1 MTPSGPNAQ
10 IIVHWPI
17 DPTGRFRCDQWGP
30 MPFSHPAMI
39 SIVPTSPGG
48 PALQSA
54 QQLARALGRTLLSI
68 GPGAQP
74 SVCGGPGPRG
84 CRGHGQQGSPCV
96 LVLVGDGAPISDYS
110 GAVALWDSRIGIDGR
125 YRVVPVCS
133 PRSRAAMV
141 AALPAGIRN
150 RNVMEWVRS
159 PAETVPSVLSA
170 ADLFSNDY
178 RVFISYRQ
186 EDGQQYADDLF
197 AALTYSGFDVFLD
210 RVRIGIGA
218 SIPDRIREEL
228 AHKSVLI
235 VIETPLVGNSAWV
248 GREVAFAAA
257 SRLGILAIHF
267 PSGTRIPSVS
277 NRRRYQVQSTDF
289 DPNRN
294 LTPAAVANIC
304 SRVSDLHDRWLIR
317 RRYQL
322 QRSLSNTLLFRGI
335 INQQLNQNGCLN
347 VVPKWNQRTI
357 CSIRTTPRPA
367 DLDDFRELDNSAARP
382 SSWQRAVIAPGS
394 LIAGERQARMRWL
407 SGNVRTSL
415 FDESEVRHVA
425 DILADP
431 GATELI

>member
-1 MTPSGPNAQ
+1 MTPTTPNAQ

-17 DPTGRFRCDQWGP
+17 GGPGGFQCDQWGP
-30 MPFSHPAMI
+30 MPFPHPAMI
-39 SIVPTSPGG
+39 SIVPTSPFG

-54 QQLARALGRTLLSI
+54 QQLAQALGRTLLSI
-68 GPGAQP
+68 GAGAQP
-74 SVCGGPGPRG
+74 SVCHGPGPQG
-84 CRGHGQQGSPCV
+84 CRGHGQQSAPCV
-96 LVLVGDGAPISDYS
+96 LVIVGDGAPINDYS
-110 GAVALWDSRIGIDGR
+110 GAVTLWDSRIGVDAR
-125 YRVVPVCS
+125 YRVIPVC
-133 PRSRAAMV
+133 PPNSRQATV
-141 AALPAGIRN
+141 AALPAAMRN
-150 RNVMEWVRS
+150 RNVLEWVRS
-159 PAETVPSVLSA
+159 PAEAVPTVLSA

-235 VIETPLVGNSAWV
+235 VLETPLVGKSAWV
-248 GREVAFAAA
+248 AREVAFAAA

-267 PSGTRIPSVS
+267 PSGTQIPSLS
-277 NRRRYQVQSTDF
+277 NRRRHQVQSADL
-289 DPNRN
+289 DPSRN

-304 SRVSDLHDRWLIR
+304 SRVSDLHNRWLIR

-322 QRSLSNTLLFRGI
+322 QRALSNTLLFRGI

-347 VVPKWNQRTI
+347 VVPTWNQRAI

-407 SGNVRTSL
+407 SRNVRASL

-425 DILADP
+425 DVLADP